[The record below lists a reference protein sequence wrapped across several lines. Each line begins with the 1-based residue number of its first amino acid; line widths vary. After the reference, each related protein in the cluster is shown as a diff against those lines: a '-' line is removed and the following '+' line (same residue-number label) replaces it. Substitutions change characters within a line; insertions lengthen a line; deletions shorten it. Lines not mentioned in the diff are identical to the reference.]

1 VTEPPFTLTHA
12 ERISPTWMRLE
23 EYLTKRLADKR
34 KQNDMRAPQQDTD
47 FLRGEIAQLKAFL
60 ALGKPSAGS

>member
-1 VTEPPFTLTHA
+1 MTEPPFVLTQS
-12 ERISPTWMRLE
+12 ERTSPLWGRLE
-23 EYLTKRLADKR
+23 EHLNKRLEAKR
-34 KQNDMRAPQQDTD
+34 RQNDARVPQPDTD